1 MSEENAESMLKKL
14 VDTVLELKERMDNIE
29 SKLENGEQTAERAR
43 RKLPIT
49 LKQGNKGFLMFL
61 NSYRMVRNNPM
72 IILNEEQLLQ
82 LRSEIDKLL
91 SVKTAKG
98 KKVEQKEGFEE
109 AIEE

>member
-1 MSEENAESMLKKL
+1 MSEKNAESMLKKL

-29 SKLENGEQTAERAR
+29 SKLENGEQTAERTR

-72 IILNEEQLLQ
+72 IILNEEQLLA
-82 LRSEIDKLL
+82 LKAEIDKLL

-109 AIEE
+109 ALDE